1 MRRRPCRVA
10 DRMPAPRNSIW
21 TTRLPSETRNEFMPE
36 LPEVETTLRGIAP
49 HAVGHVIQAICVL
62 NPRLRWPVPRAIQRV
77 VGSRISG
84 ARRRAK
90 YLMLDTAAGSLL
102 IHLGMSG
109 SLRVVNPAS
118 EWRKHDH
125 LAIRLDTGK
134 EIRFHDPR
142 RFGTV
147 LLTQKGE
154 QHRLL
159 RNLGPE
165 PLGDAFTADYLFAMS
180 RKRSVSAKHF
190 IMDARVVVGVGN
202 IYACEALFW
211 AGIRPSRPA
220 GRLSRRECSRLVRTI
235 RKVLRASIRMG
246 GTTLRDFLHGSGEPG
261 YFKQSLRVYDREAER
276 CKRCGSTIRRTR
288 HGQRS
293 TFWCPGC
300 QK

>member
-1 MRRRPCRVA
+1 
-10 DRMPAPRNSIW
+10 
-21 TTRLPSETRNEFMPE
+21 MPE

-49 HAVGHVIQAICVL
+49 HVLGHVIQSITVR
-62 NPRLRWPVPRAIQRV
+62 NHRLRWPVPRNLRQVA
-77 VGSRISG
+77 GSRVHG
-84 ARRRAK
+84 ATRRAK

-109 SLRVVNPAS
+109 SLRVVDPAS

-125 LAIRLDTGK
+125 LAIRLDTGQ

-147 LLTQKGE
+147 LLTPKGA
-154 QHRLL
+154 QHPLL

-165 PLGDAFTADYLFAMS
+165 PLGDTFSRDYLFEMS
-180 RKRSVSAKHF
+180 RKRRVSTKHF
-190 IMDARVVVGVGN
+190 IMNARVVAGVGN
-202 IYACEALFW
+202 IYACEALFM

-220 GRLSRRECSRLVRTI
+220 GRLSRDDCTRLVRAI
-235 RKVLRASIRMG
+235 RRVLRASIRMG

-261 YFKQSLRVYDREAER
+261 YFKQSLRVYDREGCR
-276 CKRCGSTIRRTR
+276 CKRCGSAIKRTL